1 MLSLPP
7 AGGTGKKIDPAKL
20 FGEDKYEKYASEMAQ
35 DGTLDGERLTVE
47 ERKEGVRAY
56 RKGKIDFEK
65 FVNKVLKIKEEVS
78 APAPATGQA
87 RLTGSTFMPRA
98 LPQAEDLA
106 SPVSDDEDI
115 PEGLDDL
122 LNNLRTEQDE
132 LQAKLDA
139 LIEEVRKDDDVDGLD
154 ARLDDLLDNIRTM
167 NEIEEQQAEVQ
178 RKKDEEKKRKK
189 KEEGREKVK
198 NFLVKPITKALAPVN
213 NLFQKIIEGLFKVLF
228 AKALIKLI
236 DWFTD
241 PKNKEKIDAIG
252 RFIKDFWPAIVAGFL
267 IFGTGLGGF
276 AKTLLGTA
284 AKIIGGLL
292 RLSIKLAKIT
302 TKLALKAGKGL
313 LNVVKGN
320 PITSALVGGALLAG
334 TGAFIASQQNENRR
348 AELDA
353 ADDAS
358 VVTPKETREE
368 GQTPSGSQLMQ
379 ESILQQGMGFA
390 GGGLAPKGTDVV
402 PSMLTPGAGLASK
415 GTDVVPAMLTPGE
428 FIMSKGAVD
437 TFGTDFMESINSMGG
452 GSNKPKKIDGT
463 TYASTGGQV
472 GNNNTSGSGV
482 GKKIVAG
489 AKKIIG
495 LKKNVKDMCAFTTRA
510 ALKAAGHPAA
520 EKRTQKGDLD
530 TPKGTAY
537 NGRNFAASFGGT
549 DMGRVITSRSQV
561 KMGDILLWRA
571 DRNLGGSLNKGAI
584 THVGI
589 AADDGLK
596 HQYDHSK
603 RAGFHYRPHWNQ
615 YGGTSWF
622 AAIRL
627 GESGGML
634 PPELPGASEYGGSST
649 PDPGD
654 PRISAVPRSTNATA
668 GAITPN
674 ASSPGAQGITPVP
687 IPLGSGQQQA
697 PGAQSSDVPQ
707 LGSVDPNNVSLLV
720 MQSMYNL
727 GGA

>member
-20 FGEDKYEKYASEMAQ
+20 FGEDRYEKYASEIAA
-35 DGTLDGERLTVE
+35 DGTLDGERLTVD

-56 RKGKIDFEK
+56 RRGKIDFEK
-65 FVNKVLKIKEEVS
+65 FVDRVLKIKEEVS
-78 APAPATGQA
+78 APASATGQA
-87 RLTGSTFMPRA
+87 RLTGSTFVA
-98 LPQAEDLA
+98 GAVPQAEDLA

-139 LIEEVRKDDDVDGLD
+139 LIEEVRNDEDVDGLD

-189 KEEGREKVK
+189 KENQREKVK

-213 NLFQKIIEGLFKVLF
+213 NLFQKIIDGLLKVLF

-241 PKNKEKIDAIG
+241 PENKEKIDAIG

-276 AKTLLGTA
+276 AKTLIGTA

-292 RLSIKLAKIT
+292 KMSIKLAKIT
-302 TKLALKAGKGL
+302 AKLAIKAGKGL
-313 LNVVKGN
+313 LNVVKGA
-320 PITSALVGGALLAG
+320 PITSALVGGAVLAG

-348 AELDA
+348 SELDA

-358 VVTPKETREE
+358 VVTPTETAQE
-368 GQTPSGSQLMQ
+368 GKTPGASQLMQ
-379 ESILQQGMGFA
+379 ESILQRGMGFA
-390 GGGLAPKGTDVV
+390 GGGL
-402 PSMLTPGAGLASK
+402 TPK

-437 TFGTDFMESINSMGG
+437 TFGTDFMEAVNSMGG
-452 GSNKPKKIDGT
+452 GSNRPKKMDGT
-463 TYASTGGQV
+463 TYAAEGGSIEVKGTGNTVEGTLKMKDAAGKQV
-472 GNNNTSGSGV
+472 GKTYSAISGTYAGMNIPQSARATTRNAPMPDGNYKLVGFEKHGPYPGLPGIGNWSAFVNNSSGSIGSRSGLMLHSDIGSNGTLGCIGV
-482 GKKIVAG
+482 ELGGTAGTTAEKEFLDTYQQINPQTIKVALG
-489 AKKIIG
+489 GGGGDASEVSAVNRTPSPDNSEK
-495 LKKNVKDMCAFTTRA
+495 AA
-510 ALKAAGHPAA
+510 ALQPAQSA
-520 EKRTQKGDLD
+520 SPKVSPSALAPSTQ
-530 TPKGTAY
+530 T
-537 NGRNFAASFGGT
+537 
-549 DMGRVITSRSQV
+549 
-561 KMGDILLWRA
+561 
-571 DRNLGGSLNKGAI
+571 GS
-584 THVGI
+584 
-589 AADDGLK
+589 
-596 HQYDHSK
+596 
-603 RAGFHYRPHWNQ
+603 
-615 YGGTSWF
+615 
-622 AAIRL
+622 
-627 GESGGML
+627 
-634 PPELPGASEYGGSST
+634 
-649 PDPGD
+649 
-654 PRISAVPRSTNATA
+654 
-668 GAITPN
+668 
-674 ASSPGAQGITPVP
+674 QGITPVP
-687 IPLGSGQQQA
+687 IPLGGGQQQSA
-697 PGAQSSDVPQ
+697 TGKADSSDVPQ

-727 GGA
+727 GGP

>member
-1 MLSLPP
+1 MLSLP

-20 FGEDKYEKYASEMAQ
+20 FGEDKYEKYASEIAA
-35 DGTLDGERLTVE
+35 DGTLDGERLTVD

-56 RKGKIDFEK
+56 RRGKIDFEK

-87 RLTGSTFMPRA
+87 RLTGSTFMPKA

-139 LIEEVRKDDDVDGLD
+139 LIEEVRNDEDVDGLD

-178 RKKDEEKKRKK
+178 RKKDEQKAREKKENR
-189 KEEGREKVK
+189 REKVK

-213 NLFQKIIEGLFKVLF
+213 NLFQKIIDGLFKLIF

-241 PKNKEKIDAIG
+241 PENKEKIDAIG

-276 AKTLLGTA
+276 AKNLIGTA
-284 AKIIGGLL
+284 ARIITGLVKM
-292 RLSIKLAKIT
+292 SIKLAKIT
-302 TKLALKAGKGL
+302 AKLAIKAGKGL
-313 LNVVKGN
+313 LNVVKGA
-320 PITSALVGGALLAG
+320 PITSALVGGAVLAG
-334 TGAFIASQQNENRR
+334 TGAFIASQQNQNRR
-348 AELDA
+348 EELDA

-358 VVTPKETREE
+358 VVTPKEMREE

-390 GGGLAPKGTDVV
+390 GGGL
-402 PSMLTPGAGLASK
+402 TPK

-437 TFGTDFMESINSMGG
+437 TFGTDFMEAVNSMGG
-452 GSNKPKKIDGT
+452 GSNRPKKMDGT
-463 TYASTGGQV
+463 TYAAEGGSIEVKGTGNTVEGTLKMKDAAGKQV
-472 GNNNTSGSGV
+472 GKTYGVISGTYAGMNVPQSARATTRNAPMPDGSYKLVGFEKHGPYPGLPGIGNWSAFVNNSSGSIGSRSGLMLHSDIGSNGTLGCIGV
-482 GKKIVAG
+482 ELGGTAGTTAEKEFLETYQQINPQTIKVALG
-489 AKKIIG
+489 GGGGDASEVSSVNRTPSPDNSEK
-495 LKKNVKDMCAFTTRA
+495 AA
-510 ALKAAGHPAA
+510 ALQPAQSA
-520 EKRTQKGDLD
+520 
-530 TPKGTAY
+530 TP
-537 NGRNFAASFGGT
+537 
-549 DMGRVITSRSQV
+549 RVS
-561 KMGDILLWRA
+561 
-571 DRNLGGSLNKGAI
+571 
-584 THVGI
+584 
-589 AADDGLK
+589 
-596 HQYDHSK
+596 
-603 RAGFHYRPHWNQ
+603 
-615 YGGTSWF
+615 
-622 AAIRL
+622 
-627 GESGGML
+627 
-634 PPELPGASEYGGSST
+634 
-649 PDPGD
+649 
-654 PRISAVPRSTNATA
+654 
-668 GAITPN
+668 PN
-674 ASSPGAQGITPVP
+674 ALTPSSQTGSQGITPVP
-687 IPLGSGQQQA
+687 IPLGGGQQQA
-697 PGAQSSDVPQ
+697 PAAQSSDVPQ
-707 LGSVDPNNVSLLV
+707 LGSVDPTNVSLLV

-727 GGA
+727 GGV

>member
-1 MLSLPP
+1 MLSLP

-20 FGEDKYEKYASEMAQ
+20 FGEDKYEKYASEIAA
-35 DGTLDGERLTVE
+35 DGTLDGERLTVD

-56 RKGKIDFEK
+56 RRGKIDFEK

-139 LIEEVRKDDDVDGLD
+139 LIEDVRKDDDVDGLD

-167 NEIEEQQAEVQ
+167 NEIEEKQAEVQ
-178 RKKDEEKKRKK
+178 RKKDEQKAREKKENR
-189 KEEGREKVK
+189 REKVK

-213 NLFQKIIEGLFKVLF
+213 DLFQKIIDGLFKLIF

-241 PKNKEKIDAIG
+241 PDNKEKIEAIG

-276 AKTLLGTA
+276 AKTLIGTA

-292 RLSIKLAKIT
+292 KMSIKLAKIT
-302 TKLALKAGKGL
+302 AKLAIKAGKGL
-313 LNVVKGN
+313 LNIAKGN
-320 PITSALVGGALLAG
+320 PIATALVGGAVLAG
-334 TGAFIASQQNENRR
+334 AGAFVASQQNENKRS
-348 AELDA
+348 ELDA

-358 VVTPKETREE
+358 VVTPTETAQE
-368 GQTPSGSQLMQ
+368 GKTPGASQLMQ
-379 ESILQQGMGFA
+379 ESILQRGMGFA
-390 GGGLAPKGTDVV
+390 GGGL
-402 PSMLTPGAGLASK
+402 TPK

-437 TFGTDFMESINSMGG
+437 TFGTDFMEAVNSMGG
-452 GSNKPKKIDGT
+452 GSNRPKKMDGT
-463 TYASTGGQV
+463 TYAAEGGSIEVKGTGNTVEGTLKMKDAAGKQV
-472 GNNNTSGSGV
+472 GKTYSAISGTYAGMNVPQNARATTRNAPMPDGSYKLVGFEKHGPYPGLPGIGNWSAFVNNSSGSIGSRSGLMLHSDIGSNGTLGCIGV
-482 GKKIVAG
+482 ELGGVAG
-489 AKKIIG
+489 
-495 LKKNVKDMCAFTTRA
+495 TTAEKEFLDTYQQINPQTIKVALGGGGGDASEVSAVNRTPSPDNSEKAA
-510 ALKAAGHPAA
+510 ALQPAQSA
-520 EKRTQKGDLD
+520 SPKVSPSALAPSTQ
-530 TPKGTAY
+530 T
-537 NGRNFAASFGGT
+537 
-549 DMGRVITSRSQV
+549 
-561 KMGDILLWRA
+561 
-571 DRNLGGSLNKGAI
+571 GS
-584 THVGI
+584 
-589 AADDGLK
+589 
-596 HQYDHSK
+596 
-603 RAGFHYRPHWNQ
+603 
-615 YGGTSWF
+615 
-622 AAIRL
+622 
-627 GESGGML
+627 
-634 PPELPGASEYGGSST
+634 
-649 PDPGD
+649 
-654 PRISAVPRSTNATA
+654 
-668 GAITPN
+668 
-674 ASSPGAQGITPVP
+674 QGITPVP
-687 IPLGSGQQQA
+687 IPLGGGQQQA
-697 PGAQSSDVPQ
+697 PAAQSSDVPE

>member
-20 FGEDKYEKYASEMAQ
+20 FGEDKYEKYASEIAA
-35 DGTLDGERLTVE
+35 DGTLDGERLTVD

-56 RKGKIDFEK
+56 RRGKIDFEK
-65 FVNKVLKIKEEVS
+65 FVNRVLKVKEEVS
-78 APAPATGQA
+78 APASATGQA

-139 LIEEVRKDDDVDGLD
+139 LIEEVRNDEDVDGLD

-178 RKKDEEKKRKK
+178 RKKDEQKAREKKENR
-189 KEEGREKVK
+189 REKVK

-213 NLFQKIIEGLFKVLF
+213 DLFQKIIDGLFKLIF

-241 PKNKEKIDAIG
+241 PDNKEKIEAIG

-276 AKTLLGTA
+276 AKTLIGTA

-292 RLSIKLAKIT
+292 KMSIKLAKIT
-302 TKLALKAGKGL
+302 AKLAIKAGKGL
-313 LNVVKGN
+313 LNVVKGA
-320 PITSALVGGALLAG
+320 PITSALVGGAVLAG
-334 TGAFIASQQNENRR
+334 TGAFIASQQNQNRR
-348 AELDA
+348 EELDA

-358 VVTPKETREE
+358 VVTPTETAQE
-368 GQTPSGSQLMQ
+368 GKTPGASQLMQ
-379 ESILQQGMGFA
+379 ESILQRGMGFA
-390 GGGLAPKGTDVV
+390 GGGL
-402 PSMLTPGAGLASK
+402 TPK

-437 TFGTDFMESINSMGG
+437 TFGTDFMEAVNSMGG
-452 GSNKPKKIDGT
+452 GSNRPKKMDGT
-463 TYASTGGQV
+463 TYAAEGGSIEVKGTGNTVEGTLKMKDAAGKQV
-472 GNNNTSGSGV
+472 GKTYSAISGTYAGMNVPQSARATTRNAPMPDGSYKLVGFEKHGPYPGLPGIGNWSAFVNNSSGSIGSRSGLMLHSDIGSNGTLGCIGV
-482 GKKIVAG
+482 ELGGTAGTTAEKEFLDTYQQINPQTIKVALG
-489 AKKIIG
+489 GGGGDASEVSAVNRTPSPDNSEK
-495 LKKNVKDMCAFTTRA
+495 AA
-510 ALKAAGHPAA
+510 ALQPA
-520 EKRTQKGDLD
+520 QS
-530 TPKGTAY
+530 
-537 NGRNFAASFGGT
+537 ASP
-549 DMGRVITSRSQV
+549 RVS
-561 KMGDILLWRA
+561 
-571 DRNLGGSLNKGAI
+571 
-584 THVGI
+584 
-589 AADDGLK
+589 
-596 HQYDHSK
+596 
-603 RAGFHYRPHWNQ
+603 
-615 YGGTSWF
+615 
-622 AAIRL
+622 
-627 GESGGML
+627 
-634 PPELPGASEYGGSST
+634 
-649 PDPGD
+649 
-654 PRISAVPRSTNATA
+654 
-668 GAITPN
+668 PN
-674 ASSPGAQGITPVP
+674 ALAPSTQTGSQGITPVP
-687 IPLGSGQQQA
+687 IPLGGGGQQQA
-697 PGAQSSDVPQ
+697 PAAQSSDVPE

-727 GGA
+727 GGV

>member
-1 MLSLPP
+1 MLSLP

-20 FGEDKYEKYASEMAQ
+20 FGEDKYEKYASEIAA
-35 DGTLDGERLTVE
+35 DGTLDGERLTVD

-56 RKGKIDFEK
+56 RRGKIDFEK

-139 LIEEVRKDDDVDGLD
+139 LIEDVRKDDDVDGLD

-167 NEIEEQQAEVQ
+167 NEIEEKQAEVQ
-178 RKKDEEKKRKK
+178 RKKDEQKAREKKENR
-189 KEEGREKVK
+189 REKVK

-213 NLFQKIIEGLFKVLF
+213 DLFQKIIDGLFKLIF

-241 PKNKEKIDAIG
+241 PDNKEKIEAIG

-276 AKTLLGTA
+276 AKTLIGTA

-292 RLSIKLAKIT
+292 KMSIKLAKIT
-302 TKLALKAGKGL
+302 AKLAIKAGKGL
-313 LNVVKGN
+313 LNIAKGN
-320 PITSALVGGALLAG
+320 PIATALVGGAVLAG
-334 TGAFIASQQNENRR
+334 AGAFVASQQNENKRS
-348 AELDA
+348 ELDA

-358 VVTPKETREE
+358 VVTPTETAQE
-368 GQTPSGSQLMQ
+368 GKTPGASQLMQ
-379 ESILQQGMGFA
+379 ESILQRGMGFA
-390 GGGLAPKGTDVV
+390 GGGL
-402 PSMLTPGAGLASK
+402 TPK

-437 TFGTDFMESINSMGG
+437 TFGTDFMEAVNSMGG
-452 GSNKPKKIDGT
+452 GSNRPKKMDGT
-463 TYASTGGQV
+463 TYAAEGGSIEVKGTGNTVEGTLKMKDAAGKQV
-472 GNNNTSGSGV
+472 GKTYSAISGTYAGMNVPQNARATTRNAPMPDGSYKLVGFEKHGPYPGLPGIGNWSAFVNNSSGSIGSRSGLMLHSDIGSNGTLGCIGV
-482 GKKIVAG
+482 ELGGVAG
-489 AKKIIG
+489 
-495 LKKNVKDMCAFTTRA
+495 TTAEKEFLDTYQQINPQTIKVALGGGGGDASEVSAVNRTPSPDNSEKAA
-510 ALKAAGHPAA
+510 ALQPAQSA
-520 EKRTQKGDLD
+520 SPKVSPSALAPSTQ
-530 TPKGTAY
+530 T
-537 NGRNFAASFGGT
+537 
-549 DMGRVITSRSQV
+549 
-561 KMGDILLWRA
+561 
-571 DRNLGGSLNKGAI
+571 GS
-584 THVGI
+584 
-589 AADDGLK
+589 
-596 HQYDHSK
+596 
-603 RAGFHYRPHWNQ
+603 
-615 YGGTSWF
+615 
-622 AAIRL
+622 
-627 GESGGML
+627 
-634 PPELPGASEYGGSST
+634 
-649 PDPGD
+649 
-654 PRISAVPRSTNATA
+654 
-668 GAITPN
+668 
-674 ASSPGAQGITPVP
+674 QGITPVP
-687 IPLGSGQQQA
+687 IPLGGGQQQA
-697 PGAQSSDVPQ
+697 PAAQSSDVPE

-727 GGA
+727 GGV

>member
-1 MLSLPP
+1 
-7 AGGTGKKIDPAKL
+7 
-20 FGEDKYEKYASEMAQ
+20 
-35 DGTLDGERLTVE
+35 
-47 ERKEGVRAY
+47 
-56 RKGKIDFEK
+56 
-65 FVNKVLKIKEEVS
+65 
-78 APAPATGQA
+78 
-87 RLTGSTFMPRA
+87 MPRA
-98 LPQAEDLA
+98 LPQAEDLKPA
-106 SPVSDDEDI
+106 PDDEDI

-178 RKKDEEKKRKK
+178 RKKDEQKAREKKENR
-189 KEEGREKVK
+189 REKVK

-213 NLFQKIIEGLFKVLF
+213 NLFQKIIDGLFKLIF

-284 AKIIGGLL
+284 GRIIGGLL

-313 LNVVKGN
+313 LKIAKGN
-320 PITSALVGGALLAG
+320 PITTALVGGAVLAG

-348 AELDA
+348 EGLDA

-358 VVTPKETREE
+358 VVTPKEAREE
-368 GQTPSGSQLMQ
+368 GKTPGGSQLMQ
-379 ESILQQGMGFA
+379 ESILQRGMAFS

-402 PSMLTPGAGLASK
+402 PTMLTPGAGLASKGTDVVPAMLTPGARLASKGTDVVPTMLTPGAGLASKGTDVVPAMLTPGAGLASK

-463 TYASTGGQV
+463 TYAAEGGSIEVKGTGNTVEGTLKMKDAAGKQV
-472 GNNNTSGSGV
+472 GKTYGVISGTYASMNVPQSARATTRNAPMPDGSYKLVGFEKHGPYPGLPGIGNWSAFVNNSSGSIGSRSGLMLHSDIGSNGTLGCIGV
-482 GKKIVAG
+482 ELGGTAGTTAEKEFLETYQQINPQTIKVALG
-489 AKKIIG
+489 GGGGDASEVSSVNRTPSPDNSEK
-495 LKKNVKDMCAFTTRA
+495 AA
-510 ALKAAGHPAA
+510 ALQPAQSA
-520 EKRTQKGDLD
+520 
-530 TPKGTAY
+530 TP
-537 NGRNFAASFGGT
+537 
-549 DMGRVITSRSQV
+549 RVS
-561 KMGDILLWRA
+561 
-571 DRNLGGSLNKGAI
+571 
-584 THVGI
+584 
-589 AADDGLK
+589 
-596 HQYDHSK
+596 
-603 RAGFHYRPHWNQ
+603 
-615 YGGTSWF
+615 
-622 AAIRL
+622 
-627 GESGGML
+627 
-634 PPELPGASEYGGSST
+634 
-649 PDPGD
+649 
-654 PRISAVPRSTNATA
+654 
-668 GAITPN
+668 PN
-674 ASSPGAQGITPVP
+674 ALTPSSQTGSQGITPVP
-687 IPLGSGQQQA
+687 IPLGGGQQQD
-697 PGAQSSDVPQ
+697 PTAQSSDVPQ
-707 LGSVDPNNVSLLV
+707 LGSVDPTNVSLLV

-727 GGA
+727 GGV

>member
-1 MLSLPP
+1 MLSLP

-20 FGEDKYEKYASEMAQ
+20 FGEDKYEKYASEIAA
-35 DGTLDGERLTVE
+35 DGTLDGERLTVD

-56 RKGKIDFEK
+56 RRGKIDFEK
-65 FVNKVLKIKEEVS
+65 FVNRVLKVKEEVS
-78 APAPATGQA
+78 SPATGQA
-87 RLTGSTFMPRA
+87 RLTGSTFMPKA
-98 LPQAEDLA
+98 LPQAEDLKPA
-106 SPVSDDEDI
+106 PDDEDI

-178 RKKDEEKKRKK
+178 RKKDEQKAREKKENR
-189 KEEGREKVK
+189 REKVK
-198 NFLVKPITKALAPVN
+198 KFLVKPITKALAPVN
-213 NLFQKIIEGLFKVLF
+213 NLFKKIIDGLFKVLF

-276 AKTLLGTA
+276 AKTLIGTA

-292 RLSIKLAKIT
+292 RMSIKLAKIT

-313 LNVVKGN
+313 LNIVKGN
-320 PITSALVGGALLAG
+320 PITSAIVGGAVLAG

-348 AELDA
+348 EGLDA

-368 GQTPSGSQLMQ
+368 GQTPGGSQLMQ

-390 GGGLAPKGTDVV
+390 GGGL
-402 PSMLTPGAGLASK
+402 TPK

-437 TFGTDFMESINSMGG
+437 TFGTDFMEAVNSMGG
-452 GSNKPKKIDGT
+452 GSNRPKKMDGT
-463 TYASTGGQV
+463 TYAAEGGSIEVKGTGNTVEGTLKMKDAAGKQV
-472 GNNNTSGSGV
+472 GKTYGVISGTYAGMNIPQSARATTRNAPMPDGSYKLVGFEKHGPYPGLPGIGNWSAFVNNSSGSIGSRSGLMLHSDIGSNGTLGCIGV
-482 GKKIVAG
+482 ELGGTAGTTAEKEFLETYQQINPQTIKVALG
-489 AKKIIG
+489 GGGGDASEVSSVNRTPSPDNSEK
-495 LKKNVKDMCAFTTRA
+495 AA
-510 ALKAAGHPAA
+510 ALQPAQSA
-520 EKRTQKGDLD
+520 
-530 TPKGTAY
+530 TP
-537 NGRNFAASFGGT
+537 
-549 DMGRVITSRSQV
+549 RVS
-561 KMGDILLWRA
+561 
-571 DRNLGGSLNKGAI
+571 
-584 THVGI
+584 
-589 AADDGLK
+589 
-596 HQYDHSK
+596 
-603 RAGFHYRPHWNQ
+603 
-615 YGGTSWF
+615 
-622 AAIRL
+622 
-627 GESGGML
+627 
-634 PPELPGASEYGGSST
+634 
-649 PDPGD
+649 
-654 PRISAVPRSTNATA
+654 
-668 GAITPN
+668 PN
-674 ASSPGAQGITPVP
+674 ALTPSSQTGSQGITPVP
-687 IPLGSGQQQA
+687 IPLGGGQQQA
-697 PGAQSSDVPQ
+697 PAAQSSDVPQ
-707 LGSVDPNNVSLLV
+707 LGSVDPTNVSLLV

-727 GGA
+727 GGV

>member
-20 FGEDKYEKYASEMAQ
+20 FGEDKYEKYASEIAA
-35 DGTLDGERLTVE
+35 DGTLDGERLTVD

-56 RKGKIDFEK
+56 RRGKIDFEK

-87 RLTGSTFMPRA
+87 RLTGSTFMPKA

-139 LIEEVRKDDDVDGLD
+139 LIEEVRNDEDVDGLD

-178 RKKDEEKKRKK
+178 RKKDEQKAREKKENR
-189 KEEGREKVK
+189 REKVK
-198 NFLVKPITKALAPVN
+198 KFLVKPITKALAPVN
-213 NLFQKIIEGLFKVLF
+213 NLFQKIIDGLFKLIF

-241 PKNKEKIDAIG
+241 PENKEKIDAIG

-276 AKTLLGTA
+276 AKNLIGTA
-284 AKIIGGLL
+284 ARIITGLVKM
-292 RLSIKLAKIT
+292 SIKLAKIT
-302 TKLALKAGKGL
+302 AKLAIKAGKGL
-313 LNVVKGN
+313 LNVVKGA
-320 PITSALVGGALLAG
+320 PITSALVGGAVLAG
-334 TGAFIASQQNENRR
+334 TGAFIASQQNQNRR
-348 AELDA
+348 EELDA

-358 VVTPKETREE
+358 VVTPKEMREE

-390 GGGLAPKGTDVV
+390 GGGL
-402 PSMLTPGAGLASK
+402 TPK

-437 TFGTDFMESINSMGG
+437 TFGTDFMEAVNSMGG
-452 GSNKPKKIDGT
+452 GSNRPKKMDGT
-463 TYASTGGQV
+463 TYAAEGGSIEVKGTGNTVEGTLKMKDAAGKQV
-472 GNNNTSGSGV
+472 GKTYGVISGTYAGMNVPQSARATTRNAPMPDGSYKLVGFEKHGPYPGLPGIGNWSAFVNNSSGSIGSRSGLMLHSDIGSNGTLGCIGV
-482 GKKIVAG
+482 ELGGTAGTTAEKEFLETYQQINPQTIKVALG
-489 AKKIIG
+489 GGGGDASEVSSVNRTPSPDNSEK
-495 LKKNVKDMCAFTTRA
+495 VA
-510 ALKAAGHPAA
+510 ALQPAQSA
-520 EKRTQKGDLD
+520 
-530 TPKGTAY
+530 TP
-537 NGRNFAASFGGT
+537 
-549 DMGRVITSRSQV
+549 RVS
-561 KMGDILLWRA
+561 
-571 DRNLGGSLNKGAI
+571 
-584 THVGI
+584 
-589 AADDGLK
+589 
-596 HQYDHSK
+596 
-603 RAGFHYRPHWNQ
+603 
-615 YGGTSWF
+615 
-622 AAIRL
+622 
-627 GESGGML
+627 
-634 PPELPGASEYGGSST
+634 
-649 PDPGD
+649 
-654 PRISAVPRSTNATA
+654 
-668 GAITPN
+668 PN
-674 ASSPGAQGITPVP
+674 ALTPSSQTGSQGITPVP
-687 IPLGSGQQQA
+687 IPLGGGQQQA
-697 PGAQSSDVPQ
+697 PAAQSSDVPQ
-707 LGSVDPNNVSLLV
+707 LGSVDPTNVSLLV

-727 GGA
+727 GGV

>member
-20 FGEDKYEKYASEMAQ
+20 FGEDRYEKYASEIAA
-35 DGTLDGERLTVE
+35 DGTLDGERLTVD

-56 RKGKIDFEK
+56 RRGKIDFEK
-65 FVNKVLKIKEEVS
+65 FVNRVLKVKEEVS
-78 APAPATGQA
+78 APASATGQA
-87 RLTGSTFMPRA
+87 RLTGSTFMPKA

-139 LIEEVRKDDDVDGLD
+139 LIEEVRNDKDVDGLD

-167 NEIEEQQAEVQ
+167 NEIEEQQAEIQ

-213 NLFQKIIEGLFKVLF
+213 NLFQKIIDGLFKVLF

-241 PKNKEKIDAIG
+241 PENKEKIDAIG

-276 AKTLLGTA
+276 AKTLIGTA
-284 AKIIGGLL
+284 AKIITKLVKM
-292 RLSIKLAKIT
+292 SIKLAKIT
-302 TKLALKAGKGL
+302 TKLAIKAGKGL
-313 LNVVKGN
+313 LNIVKGA
-320 PITSALVGGALLAG
+320 PITSALVGGAVLAG

-348 AELDA
+348 SELDA

-358 VVTPKETREE
+358 VVTPTETAQE
-368 GQTPSGSQLMQ
+368 GKTPGASQLMQ
-379 ESILQQGMGFA
+379 ESILQRGMGFA
-390 GGGLAPKGTDVV
+390 GGGL
-402 PSMLTPGAGLASK
+402 TPK

-437 TFGTDFMESINSMGG
+437 TFGTDFMEAVNSMGG
-452 GSNKPKKIDGT
+452 GSNRPKKMDGT
-463 TYASTGGQV
+463 TYAAEGGSIEVKGTGNTVEGTLKMKDAAGKQV
-472 GNNNTSGSGV
+472 GKTYSAISGTYAGMNVPQSARATTRNAPMPDGNYKLVGFEKHGPYPGLPGIGNWSAFVNNSSGSIGSRSGLMLHSDIGSNGTLGCIGV
-482 GKKIVAG
+482 ELGGTAGTTAEKEFLDTYQQINPQTIKVALG
-489 AKKIIG
+489 GGGGDASEVSAVNRTPSPDNSEK
-495 LKKNVKDMCAFTTRA
+495 AA
-510 ALKAAGHPAA
+510 ALQPA
-520 EKRTQKGDLD
+520 QS
-530 TPKGTAY
+530 
-537 NGRNFAASFGGT
+537 ASP
-549 DMGRVITSRSQV
+549 RVS
-561 KMGDILLWRA
+561 
-571 DRNLGGSLNKGAI
+571 
-584 THVGI
+584 
-589 AADDGLK
+589 
-596 HQYDHSK
+596 
-603 RAGFHYRPHWNQ
+603 
-615 YGGTSWF
+615 
-622 AAIRL
+622 
-627 GESGGML
+627 
-634 PPELPGASEYGGSST
+634 
-649 PDPGD
+649 
-654 PRISAVPRSTNATA
+654 
-668 GAITPN
+668 PN
-674 ASSPGAQGITPVP
+674 ALAPSTQTGSQGITPVP
-687 IPLGSGQQQA
+687 IPLGGGGQQQA
-697 PGAQSSDVPQ
+697 PAAQSSDVPE

-727 GGA
+727 GGV

>member
-1 MLSLPP
+1 MLSLP

-20 FGEDKYEKYASEMAQ
+20 FGEDKYDQYYQELLSEGRI
-35 DGTLDGERLTVE
+35 DGDNVSPD

-56 RKGKIDFEK
+56 RRGKIDFEK
-65 FVNKVLKIKEEVS
+65 FVNRVLKVKEEVS
-78 APAPATGQA
+78 APASATGQA

-139 LIEEVRKDDDVDGLD
+139 LIEEVRNDEDVDGLD

-178 RKKDEEKKRKK
+178 RKKDEQKAREKKENR
-189 KEEGREKVK
+189 REKVK

-213 NLFQKIIEGLFKVLF
+213 NLFQKIIDGLFKLIF

-241 PKNKEKIDAIG
+241 PENKEKIDAIG

-267 IFGTGLGGF
+267 LVGTGLGGF
-276 AKTLLGTA
+276 AKTLIGTA
-284 AKIIGGLL
+284 ARIITGLVKM
-292 RLSIKLAKIT
+292 SIKLAKIT
-302 TKLALKAGKGL
+302 AKLALKAGKGL

-320 PITSALVGGALLAG
+320 PITSALVGGAVLAG

-348 AELDA
+348 EGLDA
-353 ADDAS
+353 ADDTS

-368 GQTPSGSQLMQ
+368 SQTPSSSQLMQ

-390 GGGLAPKGTDVV
+390 GGGL
-402 PSMLTPGAGLASK
+402 TPK

-437 TFGTDFMESINSMGG
+437 TFGTDFMEAVNSMGG
-452 GSNKPKKIDGT
+452 GSNRPKKMDGT
-463 TYASTGGQV
+463 TYAAEGGSIEVKGTGNTVEGTLKMKDAAGKQV
-472 GNNNTSGSGV
+472 GKTYSAISGTYAGMNIPQSARATTRNAPMPDGNYKLVGFEKHGPYPGLPGIGNWSAFVNNSSGS
-482 GKKIVAG
+482 
-489 AKKIIG
+489 IG
-495 LKKNVKDMCAFTTRA
+495 
-510 ALKAAGHPAA
+510 
-520 EKRTQKGDLD
+520 
-530 TPKGTAY
+530 
-537 NGRNFAASFGGT
+537 
-549 DMGRVITSRSQV
+549 SRSGL
-561 KMGDILLWRA
+561 MLHSDIGSNGTLGCIGVE
-571 DRNLGGSLNKGAI
+571 LGGS
-584 THVGI
+584 
-589 AADDGLK
+589 
-596 HQYDHSK
+596 
-603 RAGFHYRPHWNQ
+603 AGTTAEKEFLETYQQINPQ
-615 YGGTSWF
+615 TIKVALGG
-622 AAIRL
+622 
-627 GESGGML
+627 GG
-634 PPELPGASEYGGSST
+634 GDASEVSSVNRT
-649 PDPGD
+649 PSPDNSEKAAALQPAQSAS
-654 PRISAVPRSTNATA
+654 PRVS
-668 GAITPN
+668 PN
-674 ASSPGAQGITPVP
+674 ALAPSTQTGSQGITPVP
-687 IPLGSGQQQA
+687 IPLGGGGQQQA
-697 PGAQSSDVPQ
+697 PAAQSSDVPQ

-727 GGA
+727 GGV

>member
-20 FGEDKYEKYASEMAQ
+20 FGEDRYEKYASEMAQ

-47 ERKEGVRAY
+47 ERKEGVKAY

-65 FVNKVLKIKEEVS
+65 FVDRVLKIKEEVS
-78 APAPATGQA
+78 APATGQA

-139 LIEEVRKDDDVDGLD
+139 LIEEVRNDEDVDGLD

-178 RKKDEEKKRKK
+178 RKKDEQKAREKKENR
-189 KEEGREKVK
+189 REKVK

-213 NLFQKIIEGLFKVLF
+213 NLFQKIIDGLFKLIF

-241 PKNKEKIDAIG
+241 PENKEKIDAIG

-284 AKIIGGLL
+284 GRIIGGLL

-313 LNVVKGN
+313 LKLAKGN
-320 PITSALVGGALLAG
+320 PITTALVGGAVLAG

-348 AELDA
+348 EGLDA

-368 GQTPSGSQLMQ
+368 GQTPGGSQLMQ
-379 ESILQQGMGFA
+379 ESILQRGMGFS
-390 GGGLAPKGTDVV
+390 GGGL
-402 PSMLTPGAGLASK
+402 TPK

-437 TFGTDFMESINSMGG
+437 TFGTDFMEAVNSMGG
-452 GSNKPKKIDGT
+452 GSNRPKKMDGT
-463 TYASTGGQV
+463 TYAAEGGSIEVKGTGNTVEGTLKMKDAAGKQV
-472 GNNNTSGSGV
+472 GKTYSVISGTYAGMNVPQSARATTRNAPMPDGSYKLVGFEKHGPYPGLPGIGNWSAFVNNSSGSIGSRSGLMLHSDIGSNGTLGCIGV
-482 GKKIVAG
+482 ELGGTAGTTAEKEFLETYQQINPQTIKVALG
-489 AKKIIG
+489 GGGGDASEVSSVNRTPSPDNSEK
-495 LKKNVKDMCAFTTRA
+495 AA
-510 ALKAAGHPAA
+510 ALQPAQSA
-520 EKRTQKGDLD
+520 
-530 TPKGTAY
+530 TP
-537 NGRNFAASFGGT
+537 
-549 DMGRVITSRSQV
+549 RVS
-561 KMGDILLWRA
+561 
-571 DRNLGGSLNKGAI
+571 
-584 THVGI
+584 
-589 AADDGLK
+589 
-596 HQYDHSK
+596 
-603 RAGFHYRPHWNQ
+603 
-615 YGGTSWF
+615 
-622 AAIRL
+622 
-627 GESGGML
+627 
-634 PPELPGASEYGGSST
+634 
-649 PDPGD
+649 
-654 PRISAVPRSTNATA
+654 
-668 GAITPN
+668 PN
-674 ASSPGAQGITPVP
+674 ALTPSSQTGSQGITPVP
-687 IPLGSGQQQA
+687 IPLGGGQQQA
-697 PGAQSSDVPQ
+697 PAAQSSDVPQ
-707 LGSVDPNNVSLLV
+707 LGSVDPTNVSLLV

-727 GGA
+727 GGV

>member
-1 MLSLPP
+1 
-7 AGGTGKKIDPAKL
+7 
-20 FGEDKYEKYASEMAQ
+20 
-35 DGTLDGERLTVE
+35 
-47 ERKEGVRAY
+47 
-56 RKGKIDFEK
+56 
-65 FVNKVLKIKEEVS
+65 
-78 APAPATGQA
+78 
-87 RLTGSTFMPRA
+87 MPRV
-98 LPQAEDLA
+98 LPQAEDLKPA
-106 SPVSDDEDI
+106 PDDEDI

-178 RKKDEEKKRKK
+178 RKKDEQKAREKKENR
-189 KEEGREKVK
+189 REKVK

-213 NLFQKIIEGLFKVLF
+213 NLFQKIIDGLFKLIF

-284 AKIIGGLL
+284 GRIIGGLL

-313 LNVVKGN
+313 LKIAKGN
-320 PITSALVGGALLAG
+320 PITTALVGGAVLAG

-348 AELDA
+348 EGLDA

-358 VVTPKETREE
+358 VVTPKEAREE
-368 GQTPSGSQLMQ
+368 GKTPGGSQLMQ
-379 ESILQQGMGFA
+379 ESILQRGMAFS

-402 PSMLTPGAGLASK
+402 PTMLTPGAGLASKGTDVVPAMLTPGARLASKGTDVVPTMLTPGAGLASK

-463 TYASTGGQV
+463 TYAAEGGSIEVKGTGNTVEGTLKMKDAAGKQV
-472 GNNNTSGSGV
+472 GKTYGVISGTYAGMNVPQSARATTRNAPMPDGSYKLVGFEKHGPYPGLPGIGNWSAFVNNSSGSIGSRSGLMLHSDIGSNGTLGCIGV
-482 GKKIVAG
+482 ELGGTAGTTAEKEFLETYQQINPQTIKVALG
-489 AKKIIG
+489 GGGGDASEVSSVNRTPSPDNSEK
-495 LKKNVKDMCAFTTRA
+495 AA
-510 ALKAAGHPAA
+510 ALQPAQSA
-520 EKRTQKGDLD
+520 
-530 TPKGTAY
+530 TP
-537 NGRNFAASFGGT
+537 
-549 DMGRVITSRSQV
+549 RVS
-561 KMGDILLWRA
+561 
-571 DRNLGGSLNKGAI
+571 
-584 THVGI
+584 
-589 AADDGLK
+589 
-596 HQYDHSK
+596 
-603 RAGFHYRPHWNQ
+603 
-615 YGGTSWF
+615 
-622 AAIRL
+622 
-627 GESGGML
+627 
-634 PPELPGASEYGGSST
+634 
-649 PDPGD
+649 
-654 PRISAVPRSTNATA
+654 
-668 GAITPN
+668 PN
-674 ASSPGAQGITPVP
+674 ALTPSSQTGSQGITPVP
-687 IPLGSGQQQA
+687 IPLGGGQQQD
-697 PGAQSSDVPQ
+697 PTAQSSDVPQ
-707 LGSVDPNNVSLLV
+707 LGSVDPTNVSLLV

-727 GGA
+727 GGV

>member
-20 FGEDKYEKYASEMAQ
+20 FGEDRYEKYASEMAQ

-47 ERKEGVRAY
+47 ERKEGVKAY

-78 APAPATGQA
+78 APATGQA
-87 RLTGSTFMPRA
+87 RLTGSTFMSKA
-98 LPQAEDLA
+98 LPQAEDLKPA
-106 SPVSDDEDI
+106 PDDEDI

-178 RKKDEEKKRKK
+178 RKKDEQKAREKKENR
-189 KEEGREKVK
+189 REKVK

-213 NLFQKIIEGLFKVLF
+213 NLFQKIIDGLFKLIF

-241 PKNKEKIDAIG
+241 PENKEKIDAIG

-284 AKIIGGLL
+284 GRIIGGLL

-302 TKLALKAGKGL
+302 AKLALKAGKGL
-313 LNVVKGN
+313 LKIAKGN
-320 PITSALVGGALLAG
+320 PITSALVGGAVLAG

-348 AELDA
+348 EGLDA
-353 ADDAS
+353 ADDTS

-368 GQTPSGSQLMQ
+368 GQTPGGSQLMQ

-390 GGGLAPKGTDVV
+390 GGGL
-402 PSMLTPGAGLASK
+402 TPK

-437 TFGTDFMESINSMGG
+437 TFGTDFMEAVNSMGG
-452 GSNKPKKIDGT
+452 GSNRPKKMDGT
-463 TYASTGGQV
+463 TYAAEGGSIEVKGTGNTVEGTLKMKDAAGKQV
-472 GNNNTSGSGV
+472 GKTYGVISGTYAGMNVPQSARATTRNAPMPDGSYKLVGFEKHGPYPGLPGIGNWSAFVNNSSGSIGSRSGLMLHSDIGSNGTLGCIGV
-482 GKKIVAG
+482 ELGGTAGTTAEKEFLETYQQINPQTIKVALG
-489 AKKIIG
+489 AGGGDASEVSSVNRTPSPDNSEK
-495 LKKNVKDMCAFTTRA
+495 AA
-510 ALKAAGHPAA
+510 ALQPAQSA
-520 EKRTQKGDLD
+520 
-530 TPKGTAY
+530 TP
-537 NGRNFAASFGGT
+537 
-549 DMGRVITSRSQV
+549 RVS
-561 KMGDILLWRA
+561 
-571 DRNLGGSLNKGAI
+571 
-584 THVGI
+584 
-589 AADDGLK
+589 
-596 HQYDHSK
+596 
-603 RAGFHYRPHWNQ
+603 
-615 YGGTSWF
+615 
-622 AAIRL
+622 
-627 GESGGML
+627 
-634 PPELPGASEYGGSST
+634 
-649 PDPGD
+649 
-654 PRISAVPRSTNATA
+654 
-668 GAITPN
+668 PN
-674 ASSPGAQGITPVP
+674 ALAPSTQTGSQGITPVP
-687 IPLGSGQQQA
+687 IPLGGGQQQA
-697 PGAQSSDVPQ
+697 PAAQSSDVPQ
-707 LGSVDPNNVSLLV
+707 LGSVDPTNVSLLV

-727 GGA
+727 GGV

>member
-20 FGEDKYEKYASEMAQ
+20 FGEDRYEKYASEIAA
-35 DGTLDGERLTVE
+35 DGTLDGERLTVD

-56 RKGKIDFEK
+56 RRGKIDFEK

-78 APAPATGQA
+78 APATGQA
-87 RLTGSTFMPRA
+87 RLTGSTFMPKA
-98 LPQAEDLA
+98 LPQGQDLTPA
-106 SPVSDDEDI
+106 PDDEDI

-139 LIEEVRKDDDVDGLD
+139 LIEEVRNDEDVDGLD

-178 RKKDEEKKRKK
+178 RKKDEQKAREKKEDR
-189 KEEGREKVK
+189 REKVK

-213 NLFQKIIEGLFKVLF
+213 NLFQKIIDGLFKLIF

-241 PKNKEKIDAIG
+241 PENKEKIDAIG

-284 AKIIGGLL
+284 GRIIGGLL

-302 TKLALKAGKGL
+302 AKLALKAGRGL
-313 LNVVKGN
+313 LNIARAN
-320 PITSALVGGALLAG
+320 PITTALVGGALLAG
-334 TGAFIASQQNENRR
+334 GGAFIASQQNENRR

-353 ADDAS
+353 TDDAS

-368 GQTPSGSQLMQ
+368 GKTPGGSQLMQ

-390 GGGLAPKGTDVV
+390 GGGL
-402 PSMLTPGAGLASK
+402 TPK

-437 TFGTDFMESINSMGG
+437 TFGTDFMEAVNSMGG
-452 GSNKPKKIDGT
+452 GSNRPKKMDGT
-463 TYASTGGQV
+463 TYAAEGGSIEVKGTGNTVEGTLKMKDAAGKQV
-472 GNNNTSGSGV
+472 GKTYSAISGTYAGMNVPQSARATTRNAPMPDGSYKLVGFEKHGPYPGLPGIGNWSAFVNNSSGS
-482 GKKIVAG
+482 
-489 AKKIIG
+489 IG
-495 LKKNVKDMCAFTTRA
+495 
-510 ALKAAGHPAA
+510 
-520 EKRTQKGDLD
+520 
-530 TPKGTAY
+530 
-537 NGRNFAASFGGT
+537 
-549 DMGRVITSRSQV
+549 SRSGL
-561 KMGDILLWRA
+561 MLHSDIGSNGTLGCIGVE
-571 DRNLGGSLNKGAI
+571 LGGS
-584 THVGI
+584 
-589 AADDGLK
+589 
-596 HQYDHSK
+596 
-603 RAGFHYRPHWNQ
+603 AGTTAEKEFLDTYQQINPQ
-615 YGGTSWF
+615 TIKVALGG
-622 AAIRL
+622 
-627 GESGGML
+627 GG
-634 PPELPGASEYGGSST
+634 GDASEV
-649 PDPGD
+649 
-654 PRISAVPRSTNATA
+654 SAVNRTPSPDNSEKAAALQPAQSASPRVS
-668 GAITPN
+668 PN
-674 ASSPGAQGITPVP
+674 ALAPSTQTGSQGITPVP
-687 IPLGSGQQQA
+687 IPLGGGGQQQA
-697 PGAQSSDVPQ
+697 PAAQSSDVPE

-727 GGA
+727 GGV